1 LRKTQLL
8 IIVLSLLCLTM
19 LPSVARATVITGC
32 TFDKTVYLQGESG
45 NLTVT
50 AYNDGDSK
58 IRVTLLTADIDY
70 FYTDGEVCMQ
80 TFYTDE
86 SLPFEIQQGQS
97 DSLTIP
103 FNLPD
108 NIAPGYIEVLVE
120 AQTEQWHN
128 QSQLWFSSDHPDYR
142 STLYV
147 ESPYKQQ
154 YEDEQAANDLLQ
166 SQLQDEQAANDL
178 LQSQMLELEAVNTAV
193 TNMMYILCMTTVVFI
208 VVTIIL
214 VIFNK
219 KTRTI
224 PQPAA

>member
-1 LRKTQLL
+1 
-8 IIVLSLLCLTM
+8 M

-50 AYNDGDSK
+50 VYNDGDSK

-166 SQLQDEQAANDL
+166 SQ
-178 LQSQMLELEAVNTAV
+178 MLELEAVNTAV
-193 TNMMYILCMTTVVFI
+193 TNMMYILCVTTVVFI